1 MRSTKQ
7 NKFLFRFVQIE
18 SFPKVSKS
26 VRNSREFSKKLD
38 VAKLFNIEENER
50 IRVKIGLNISNLES
64 IFSNLQCQEPIIFVS
79 RTSFRTISVGEGA
92 SWKFAQKGFARVRDK
107 YSLTCI
113 LVKWF
118 EKCSDENPIKF
129 CQIWVQSNSSTHSRL
144 KKRATWWTCG
154 PIHSNWNWLL
164 CTNWSQFL
172 TTFTGEMVLFF
183 YLYNNQ
189 CSKYGSGTVIRHLNH
204 V

>member
-1 MRSTKQ
+1 MGSTKQ

-26 VRNSREFSKKLD
+26 VRNSRGFSKTLD
-38 VAKLFNIEENER
+38 VAKLFNIEENDR
-50 IRVKIGLNISNLES
+50 IRVKSGLNISNLES
-64 IFSNLQCQEPIIFVS
+64 TFSNLQCQEPIIFVS

-92 SWKFAQKGFARVRDK
+92 LWKFAQKQFARVRDN

-113 LVKWF
+113 LIKWF
-118 EKCSDENPIKF
+118 EKCFDENQIKF
-129 CQIWVQSNSSTHSRL
+129 CQIWVQSNSSTDGRL

-164 CTNWSQFL
+164 RTNWSPFP
-172 TTFTGEMVLFF
+172 TTFTEEMVLFF
-183 YLYNNQ
+183 FTCLTTRTANMKGAL
-189 CSKYGSGTVIRHLNH
+189 SLDT
-204 V
+204 